1 MSVDLRELLQL
12 VVEKNASDLHLTDG
26 EPPILRVDGE
36 LVPTEAPRLTADD
49 TKRMIYGVLTDKQKV
64 QFEEQME
71 LDFSLYI
78 PNISRF
84 RVNVH
89 QQRGCVEAAFRVVL
103 LNIRSIEE
111 LGLPAI
117 AGKLAL
123 KANGL
128 VMITGPTGMG
138 KTTTLAAMV
147 GLINTERSC
156 LIVTIE
162 DPIEYLFRNKKS
174 IIKQR
179 EVGSDTHTFASAL
192 KHVLRQDPDVILIGE
207 MRDLETIATAMTA
220 AETGHLVLS
229 TLHTP
234 DAPQTIDRIIDV
246 FPPHQQQQIMVQ
258 LAGCIQGIVAQQLL
272 PRKDGRGRIVATEV
286 MVGTDA
292 VRSCVRERRTHQ
304 LNTII
309 QTGSQ
314 FGMSTMDKSLKELY
328 LKGIITYETAI
339 ARAKNIHDFKNL

>member
-1 MSVDLRELLQL
+1 
-12 VVEKNASDLHLTDG
+12 
-26 EPPILRVDGE
+26 
-36 LVPTEAPRLTADD
+36 
-49 TKRMIYGVLTDKQKV
+49 
-64 QFEEQME
+64 
-71 LDFSLYI
+71 
-78 PNISRF
+78 
-84 RVNVH
+84 
-89 QQRGCVEAAFRVVL
+89 
-103 LNIRSIEE
+103 
-111 LGLPAI
+111 
-117 AGKLAL
+117 
-123 KANGL
+123 
-128 VMITGPTGMG
+128 MITGPTGMG

-147 GLINTERSC
+147 DLINTQRRC
-156 LIVTIE
+156 LVVTIE
-162 DPIEYLFRNKKS
+162 DPIEYLFRNKQS

-179 EVGSDTHTFASAL
+179 EVGSDTHSFATAL

-272 PRKDGRGRIVATEV
+272 PRKDGLGRIVSTEI
-286 MVGTDA
+286 MIGTDA
-292 VRSCVRERRTHQ
+292 VRACIRERRTHQ

-314 FGMSTMDKSLKELY
+314 HGMITMDKSIKELY
-328 LKGIITYETAI
+328 LRGIIAYETAVSH
-339 ARAKNIHDFKNL
+339 AKNPQEFRNL

>member
-1 MSVDLRELLQL
+1 MNVDLRELLQL
-12 VVEKNASDLHLTDG
+12 VVERNASDLHLTDG
-26 EPPILRVDGE
+26 EPPVLRVDGE
-36 LVPTEAPRLTADD
+36 LVPTDAPRLTGDD

-64 QFEEQME
+64 QFEEEME

-117 AGKLAL
+117 VAKLAL
-123 KANGL
+123 KPNGL
-128 VMITGPTGMG
+128 VIITGPTGMG

-147 GLINTERSC
+147 DLINTQRSC
-156 LIVTIE
+156 LVVTIE

-258 LAGCIQGIVAQQLL
+258 LAACLQGIVAQQLL

-304 LNTII
+304 LHTII

-314 FGMSTMDKSLKELY
+314 FGMTAMDKSLKELY
-328 LKGIITYETAI
+328 LRGIITYETAI
-339 ARAKNIHDFKNL
+339 ARAKNIHDFKDL

>member
-1 MSVDLRELLQL
+1 MYSDLRDLLQL
-12 VVEKNASDLHLTDG
+12 VVEKSASDLHMTDG
-26 EPPILRVDGE
+26 EPPILRIDGE
-36 LVPTEAPRLTADD
+36 LVPVDGPRLTGDD
-49 TKRMIYGVLTDKQKV
+49 TKRLLYGVLTDKQKV
-64 QFEEQME
+64 KFEEELE

-89 QQRGCVEAAFRVVL
+89 QQRGCVEAAFRVVIL
-103 LNIRSIEE
+103 TIRGLEE
-111 LGLPAI
+111 LGLPPI
-117 AGKLAL
+117 VGKLAM
-123 KANGL
+123 KPNGL
-128 VMITGPTGMG
+128 VIITGPTGMG

-147 GLINTERSC
+147 DLINNDRRC

-162 DPIEYLFRNKKS
+162 DPIEYLFKNKKS

-179 EVGSDTHTFASAL
+179 EVGSDTHSFASAL
-192 KHVLRQDPDVILIGE
+192 KHVLRQDPDVILVGE
-207 MRDLETIATAMTA
+207 MRDLETISTAVTA

-234 DAPQTIDRIIDV
+234 DAPQTVDRIIDV
-246 FPPHQQQQIMVQ
+246 FPPHQQQQIMIQ

-272 PRKDGRGRIVATEV
+272 PRKDGRGRVVATEV

-292 VRSCVRERRTHQ
+292 VRSCVREHRTQQ
-304 LNTII
+304 LATII

-314 FGMSTMDKSLKELY
+314 YGMQTMDKSLKELY
-328 LKGIITYETAI
+328 LRGIITYEAAV
-339 ARAKNIHDFKNL
+339 ARAKNINEFRDL

>member
-1 MSVDLRELLQL
+1 MSLDLRELLRL
-12 VVEKNASDLHLTDG
+12 VVERKASDLHLTEE
-26 EPPILRVDGE
+26 EPPMLRVDGE
-36 LVPTEAPRLTADD
+36 LVPTEGPRLSADD
-49 TKRMIYGVLTDKQKV
+49 TKRLIYSVLTDKQKV
-64 QFEEQME
+64 QFEETLE
-71 LDFSLYI
+71 LDFSLYM

-89 QQRGCVEAAFRVVL
+89 QQRGAVEAAFRVVL
-103 LNIRSIEE
+103 LNIRSIED

-117 AGKLAL
+117 VGKLAL
-123 KANGL
+123 KPNGL

-147 GLINTERSC
+147 DLINTQRRC
-156 LIVTIE
+156 LVVTIE
-162 DPIEYLFRNKKS
+162 DPIEYLFRNKQS

-179 EVGSDTHTFASAL
+179 EVGSDTHSFAIAL

-258 LAGCIQGIVAQQLL
+258 LAGCVQGIVAQQLL
-272 PRKDGRGRIVATEV
+272 PRKDGLGRVVSTEI
-286 MVGTDA
+286 MIGTDA
-292 VRSCVRERRTHQ
+292 VRACIRERRTHQ
-304 LNTII
+304 LNTIV

-314 FGMSTMDKSLKELY
+314 YGMTTMDKSLKELY
-328 LKGIITYETAI
+328 SRGIITYETALSH
-339 ARAKNIHDFKNL
+339 AKNPQEFRNL

>member
-1 MSVDLRELLQL
+1 MSLDLRELLRL
-12 VVEKNASDLHLTDG
+12 VVERKASDLHLTEE
-26 EPPILRVDGE
+26 EPPMLRVDGE
-36 LVPTEAPRLTADD
+36 LVPTEGPRLSADD
-49 TKRMIYGVLTDKQKV
+49 TKRLIYSVLTDKQKV
-64 QFEEQME
+64 QFEETLE
-71 LDFSLYI
+71 LDFSLYM

-89 QQRGCVEAAFRVVL
+89 QQRGAVEAAFRVVL

-117 AGKLAL
+117 VGKLAL
-123 KANGL
+123 KPNGL

-147 GLINTERSC
+147 DLINTQRRC
-156 LIVTIE
+156 LVVTIE
-162 DPIEYLFRNKKS
+162 DPIEYLFRNKQS

-179 EVGSDTHTFASAL
+179 EVGSDTHSFATAL

-258 LAGCIQGIVAQQLL
+258 LAGCVQGIVAQQLL
-272 PRKDGRGRIVATEV
+272 PRKDGLGRVVSTEI
-286 MVGTDA
+286 MIGTDA
-292 VRSCVRERRTHQ
+292 VRACIRERRTHQ
-304 LNTII
+304 LNTIV

-314 FGMSTMDKSLKELY
+314 YGMTTMDKSLKELY
-328 LKGIITYETAI
+328 SRGIITYETALSH
-339 ARAKNIHDFKNL
+339 AKNPQEFRNL